1 MIASNCP
8 GCKRKRCQSARS
20 TSRRSRP
27 SWRARRARNAA
38 GSGAASTATTENWR
52 ARGAAMP
59 PSPAAR
65 TSTRAPGGKG
75 SKLPQAARLGWQ
87 ASSRSGGGR
96 QRSAACRQWV
106 RRASANRWGHQRG
119 AGWDAAMAGAK
130 SASPWRQ
137 AAKTLPHSQEMFPAS
152 RLGWARSVRPH
163 AQRSSSH
170 GCPAG
175 GGWQPFG
182 AAARATEPVPSEA
195 APRAVAVSGVGRPRR
210 GGESAGAMLAGA
222 IARVDAFWM
231 PGGEIPKYTIR
242 RGVTISGPKRRDDIR
257 SQGDWSGECR
267 RKAARRRLGRWPGQ
281 WRASYRWP
289 FGRWLGARANG
300 DNRACSGGAQ
310 PARGEA
316 PRAARGTLNGGKS
329 CGGQGLARGP
339 AAGRAGDGCAGWR

>member
-8 GCKRKRCQSARS
+8 GSKPKLRQSPRS
-20 TSRRSRP
+20 TSRRSSP

-38 GSGAASTATTENWR
+38 GSGAASTATTKNWR

-75 SKLPQAARLGWQ
+75 SKSPQAARSGWQ
-87 ASSRSGGGR
+87 ASSRNGGGR
-96 QRSAACRQWV
+96 QRSAACRQSV
-106 RRASANRWGHQRG
+106 RRASAIRRGHQRG
-119 AGWDAAMAGAK
+119 AGRDAAMAGAK
-130 SASPWRQ
+130 SATPWRQ

-152 RLGWARSVRPH
+152 RSAWARSVRPQ

-195 APRAVAVSGVGRPRR
+195 SPRALAVSGAGPPRG

-222 IARVDAFWM
+222 IARVDALWM
-231 PGGEIPKYTIR
+231 LGGDILKYAN
-242 RGVTISGPKRRDDIR
+242 SFQRDDIR
-257 SQGDWSGECR
+257 SQGEWSGEAG
-267 RKAARRRLGRWPGQ
+267 RKAARRRLGVDRGRGGPATAGLSAGGWARERMGIIE
-281 WRASYRWP
+281 RAAA
-289 FGRWLGARANG
+289 GLNGAS
-300 DNRACSGGAQ
+300 SGHAGLDRRGAKLFAQ
-310 PARGEA
+310 PGA
-316 PRAARGTLNGGKS
+316 L
-329 CGGQGLARGP
+329 
-339 AAGRAGDGCAGWR
+339 

>member
-8 GCKRKRCQSARS
+8 GSKPKLRQSARS
-20 TSRRSRP
+20 TSKRSSP

-38 GSGAASTATTENWR
+38 GSGAASAATTENCR

-59 PSPAAR
+59 PRPAAR

-75 SKLPQAARLGWQ
+75 STSPQAARLGWQ

-106 RRASANRWGHQRG
+106 RRASAIRRGHQRG
-119 AGWDAAMAGAK
+119 AGLDMAMAGAK

-137 AAKTLPHSQEMFPAS
+137 AAKTLPHSQEMSPAS
-152 RLGWARSVRPH
+152 RPGWACSVRPQ

-170 GCPAG
+170 GCSAD

-195 APRAVAVSGVGRPRR
+195 LPRAVAVSGAGPPRR

-222 IARVDAFWM
+222 IARVDAIWM
-231 PGGEIPKYTIR
+231 LCGEILKYAIR
-242 RGVTISGPKRRDDIR
+242 CGGTISASKA
-257 SQGDWSGECR
+257 SG
-267 RKAARRRLGRWPGQ
+267 AARAGGGPPDRDRALAGAVAGQ
-281 WRASYRWP
+281 LP
-289 FGRWLGARANG
+289 
-300 DNRACSGGAQ
+300 
-310 PARGEA
+310 
-316 PRAARGTLNGGKS
+316 
-329 CGGQGLARGP
+329 LAFRP
-339 AAGRAGDGCAGWR
+339 VAGRESERG